1 MRVLLAM
8 ALAAAAGTAAAALSS
23 LADGEGVSV
32 AYFPNVGHA
41 IPIVAFESGS
51 PEAEPR
57 VFDSGP
63 QAVEALFAGSV
74 QMAYVGPGPALTA
87 FANSDRGV
95 TVLSGA
101 AAGGASMVAR
111 PGAYQD
117 AAGLAA
123 ACPGAGCAAAFDGRR
138 IAAPQIGNT
147 QDVSLRH
154 LVGSYGLETAER
166 GGSVTVHNVA
176 NPDIYTLF
184 AKGEIDAAWVPEPW
198 ATLLVREL
206 GGVRLFDESE
216 AWPGGRFASVLLVA
230 DAEFA
235 RGNPGAVASW
245 LRSHAEAEESIRADP
260 GRAARIVDGFL
271 EETFGRGMG
280 GITVEALSRVEIT
293 SDPVRGSVLEFAERA
308 AGLGYLGRGQVQTDG
323 LFWEGRA

>member
-1 MRVLLAM
+1 MRVIAALAV
-8 ALAAAAGTAAAALSS
+8 AAAAGAAAAALPSWTGG
-23 LADGEGVSV
+23 DGVAV

-41 IPIVAFESGS
+41 IPIVAFADGA
-51 PEAEPR
+51 PQAEPR

-87 FANSDRGV
+87 FANSGGDI
-95 TVLSGA
+95 TILSGA

-111 PGAYQD
+111 PGAYGD
-117 AAGLAA
+117 AAALAES
-123 ACPGAGCAAAFDGRR
+123 CPGPGCAEAFDGRR
-138 IAAPQIGNT
+138 VAAPQMGNT

-154 LVGSYGLETAER
+154 LVGSYGLQTAER

-198 ATLLVREL
+198 ATVLVRDL

-216 AWPGGRFASVLLVA
+216 AWPGQRFASVLLVA
-230 DAEFA
+230 DARFA
-235 RGNPGAVASW
+235 RDNPEAVAAW
-245 LRSHAEAEESIRADP
+245 LEAHAEAERAVREDP
-260 GRAARIVDGFL
+260 DRAARVVDRFL
-271 EETFGRGMG
+271 AETFGRGMG
-280 GITVEALSRVEIT
+280 DVTREALSRVEIT
-293 SDPVRGSVLEFAERA
+293 SDPVRASVLEFAERA
-308 AGLGYLGRGQVQTDG
+308 GALGYLGRGGTDLDG
-323 LFWEGRA
+323 LFWEGAA